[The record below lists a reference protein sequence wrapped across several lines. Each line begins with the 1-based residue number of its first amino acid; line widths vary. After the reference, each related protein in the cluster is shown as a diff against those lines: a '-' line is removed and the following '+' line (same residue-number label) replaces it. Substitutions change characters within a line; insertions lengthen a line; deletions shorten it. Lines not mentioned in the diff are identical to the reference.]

1 MAKSARYNFF
11 EKLRDGDEFVHFPRL
26 NAIGFKLIALGLGQ
40 VLNGAQSRF
49 EISFGHGFSP

>member
-26 NAIGFKLIALGLGQ
+26 NAIGFKLIA
-40 VLNGAQSRF
+40 
-49 EISFGHGFSP
+49 